1 VILAA
6 VPRRSRSRGGSRA
19 AILSA
24 AARAIARD
32 GYHGMSMRDL
42 ARATGLGLGS
52 SYAHFAS
59 KEDILYALQ
68 SEAFDALIDGA
79 ERALAGERDPSLR
92 LYAFILNHL
101 RFFTAHPDVMRVLV
115 AEAGALPAK
124 KRAAIRERKERY
136 FALARGVLE
145 VVIEFGCGRGG
156 ACPRTQGDDEVERAT
171 YALFG
176 MLNWVYGWYEPR
188 RHGPPEAL
196 AATFHRI
203 TLCGAVASCPFR
215 EDYLAV
221 PQVASATGGAS

>member
-1 VILAA
+1 VTQTQTQ
-6 VPRRSRSRGGSRA
+6 RRSRGRS

-24 AARAIARD
+24 AAHAIARD

-42 ARATGLGLGS
+42 AKATGRGLGS

-68 SEAFDALIDGA
+68 SEAFDALIEEA
-79 ERALAGERDPSLR
+79 ERAIAGNEDPSRR
-92 LYAFILNHL
+92 LHAFILNHL
-101 RFFTAHPDVMRVLV
+101 RYFAAHPDLMRVLV
-115 AEAGALPAK
+115 TEAGALPAK
-124 KRAAIRERKERY
+124 KRVAIRERKERY

-156 ACPRTQGDDEVERAT
+156 ARPESRGEEELERAT

-203 TLCGAVASCPFR
+203 TLCGAVAVCPFR
-215 EDYLAV
+215 DDYQAV